1 MTFIQYSL
9 KQHLFSLTIGRVVLV
24 DCEGIGAIYS
34 SSTFDLSQVYTPDE
48 NGHPFRS
55 KADSDSGVI
64 RTLIPAQGG
73 RIFRIAGID
82 IT

>member
-1 MTFIQYSL
+1 MFFTKNL
-9 KQHLFSLTIGRVVLV
+9 LM
-24 DCEGIGAIYS
+24 
-34 SSTFDLSQVYTPDE
+34 YTPDE